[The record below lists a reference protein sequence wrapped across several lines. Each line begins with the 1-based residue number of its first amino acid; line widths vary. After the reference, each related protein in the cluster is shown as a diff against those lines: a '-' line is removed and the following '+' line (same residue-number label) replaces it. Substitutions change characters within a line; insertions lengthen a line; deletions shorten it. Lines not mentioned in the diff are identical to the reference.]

1 MTIPWKPAGRPTLI
15 PVLPGGRKL
24 IDFVTSVFGAK
35 VAALAEGPGGSL
47 AHAELA
53 FGESLLMTGEG
64 TGPVGITPGSASVYV
79 PDVDAAYKKALAAG
93 AKSVQE
99 PTDQFYGDRTARIV
113 DPFGNQWAIATH
125 KEDVSEEELKRRIA
139 AMSKG

>member
-35 VAALAEGPGGSL
+35 VAGQHGGHSGRARL
-47 AHAELA
+47 
-53 FGESLLMTGEG
+53 G
-64 TGPVGITPGSASVYV
+64 V